1 MQLSENFFLAEFV
14 RSDTALRRG
23 IDNTPD
29 IQQIMNLKFLCEN
42 ILQPLRDKF
51 GPIVISS
58 GFRSFALN
66 RAVGG
71 SASSQHMLGEACD
84 IRIPSIE
91 VGKEYFE
98 FLKVLPVFD
107 QLIWERLSPKSSVYW
122 IHVSIKRRGNNRKQV
137 IPLLDKYK

>member
-58 GFRSFALN
+58 GSGASPLTGLWG
-66 RAVGG
+66 AVLLH
-71 SASSQHMLGEACD
+71 STCLEKLAIS
-84 IRIPSIE
+84 
-91 VGKEYFE
+91 V
-98 FLKVLPVFD
+98 FLP
-107 QLIWERLSPKSSVYW
+107 
-122 IHVSIKRRGNNRKQV
+122 
-137 IPLLDKYK
+137 

>member
-1 MQLSENFFLAEFV
+1 MQLSKNFFLAEFV

-58 GFRSFALN
+58 GF
-66 RAVGG
+66 

-98 FLKVLPVFD
+98 FLKALPVFD

>member
-66 RAVGG
+66 RPVGG

-98 FLKVLPVFD
+98 FLKALPVFD
-107 QLIWERLSPKSSVYW
+107 QLIWEHSSNGTYW
-122 IHVSIKRRGNNRKQV
+122 VHVSYVHPDFGRNRQQAIDNLLKR
-137 IPLLDKYK
+137 

>member
-51 GPIVISS
+51 GLIVISS

-98 FLKVLPVFD
+98 FLKTLPVFD

>member
-1 MQLSENFFLAEFV
+1 MQLSKNFHLAEFV
-14 RSDTALRRG
+14 RSDTAIRRG
-23 IDNTPD
+23 IDNTPN
-29 IQQIMNLKFLCEN
+29 IQHIMNLKFLCEN

-58 GFRSFALN
+58 GFRNFALN
-66 RAVGG
+66 KAVGG
-71 SASSQHMLGEACD
+71 SASSQHMQGEACD

-91 VGKEYFE
+91 KGKEYFE
-98 FLKVLPVFD
+98 FLKSLPVFD
-107 QLIWERLSPKSSVYW
+107 QLIWERLNPQSSFYW